1 MSANVSAGTV
11 ELTSVAAGYE
21 VLDALI
27 KAADVVVLQA
37 RHVCSGKFFIVYSGK
52 IADVETAMQTA
63 RKVGGEFVEDYL
75 TVANAH
81 PGLFPAMAQTVALP
95 PGKLMSLGVVE
106 TKTASSA
113 LIAAD
118 AAAKAADVTLLK
130 IVSATMLGGK
140 GYFTMT
146 GSVASVETAIEAA
159 RASLES
165 RGTFV
170 NASLLPNPPRELF
183 QEI

>member
-113 LIAAD
+113 L
-118 AAAKAADVTLLK
+118 
-130 IVSATMLGGK
+130 
-140 GYFTMT
+140 
-146 GSVASVETAIEAA
+146 
-159 RASLES
+159 RRRRRRRES
-165 RGTFV
+165 RRRRTPQNRLRN
-170 NASLLPNPPRELF
+170 NARRKGILYYDGIRRKRRDRDRSRPRLP
-183 QEI
+183 

>member
-1 MSANVSAGTV
+1 
-11 ELTSVAAGYE
+11 
-21 VLDALI
+21 
-27 KAADVVVLQA
+27 
-37 RHVCSGKFFIVYSGK
+37 
-52 IADVETAMQTA
+52 
-63 RKVGGEFVEDYL
+63 
-75 TVANAH
+75 
-81 PGLFPAMAQTVALP
+81 MAQTVALP

-113 LIAAD
+113 LVAAD
-118 AAAKAADVTLLK
+118 AAAKAADVVLLK

-159 RASLES
+159 RASLDS

-170 NASLLPNPPRELF
+170 NSSLLPNPPRELF

>member
-1 MSANVSAGTV
+1 MSANVSVGTV
-11 ELTSVAAGYE
+11 ELASVAAGYE

-52 IADVETAMQTA
+52 IADVETAMLTA

-81 PGLFPAMAQTVALP
+81 SGLFPAMAQTVALP
-95 PGKLMSLGVVE
+95 PGKLLSLGVVE
-106 TKTASSA
+106 TKTATSA

-118 AAAKAADVTLLK
+118 AAA
-130 IVSATMLGGK
+130 K

-159 RASLES
+159 RVSIES
-165 RGTFV
+165 RGTLV

>member
-113 LIAAD
+113 LVAAD
-118 AAAKAADVTLLK
+118 AAAKAADVVLLK
-130 IVSATMLGGK
+130 IVSAMLGGK

-159 RASLES
+159 RASLDS

-170 NASLLPNPPRELF
+170 NSSLLPNPPRELF